1 LAAVLP
7 SSVVVE
13 DEASTTRKGI
23 EHEDEEEEE
32 EGEDG
37 HDNDSCSLV

>member
-32 EGEDG
+32 EEDD
-37 HDNDSCSLV
+37 HDSDSCSLV